1 MVVVEVSLWW
11 WVWFLVFF
19 FFFGSVSEVMVIDY
33 DGWLCWQWVLRGGCG
48 WSFLPN
54 RKERESKRQRI

>member
-19 FFFGSVSEVMVIDY
+19 FFFWVGEVMVIGC
-33 DGWLCWQWVLRGGCG
+33 DGWLC
-48 WSFLPN
+48 
-54 RKERESKRQRI
+54 